1 MHPRLFPA
9 VLLAIM
15 AGAGGCERTL
25 EKQTPAPA
33 KAAPTPPAPRA
44 EAIGARASDTP
55 WIAHVTAV
63 DLDRDGRLDVITC
76 EAQTNEVIWLRQ
88 TATGGFEE
96 RVIATGMKA
105 PVRAEV
111 VDFDGDGDAD
121 VLVAS
126 MGYVFPNND
135 RIGTVWVLE
144 NDGRQNFT
152 PHSVLENT
160 ERVTDVRA
168 ADCNG
173 DGRLD
178 LVLAQFGYD
187 QGAVSWLERTGPWTF
202 RRHVL
207 LQLSGAVNVGVADF
221 NADGR
226 ADIVAL
232 VSQQWEEV
240 YYFEN
245 GPEGFKARRLWGSTN
260 EDYGSSG
267 LTVGDLN
274 RDGQPDII
282 FSNGDGFGPAA
293 SPGPRPWHG
302 LQWLENEG
310 RGTFR
315 YHRIGDLPGAFSPV
329 VVDWDGDGAMDV
341 VAVAAYSGRG
351 KPGTPGAGNSSATLL
366 WFRNNG
372 RAEFTAHALATEPRD
387 QITLAAGSFSGT
399 AQPELVS
406 GGFFLRPV
414 ADGTGRITLWR
425 R

>member
-1 MHPRLFPA
+1 
-9 VLLAIM
+9 
-15 AGAGGCERTL
+15 
-25 EKQTPAPA
+25 
-33 KAAPTPPAPRA
+33 
-44 EAIGARASDTP
+44 
-55 WIAHVTAV
+55 
-63 DLDRDGRLDVITC
+63 
-76 EAQTNEVIWLRQ
+76 
-88 TATGGFEE
+88 
-96 RVIATGMKA
+96 
-105 PVRAEV
+105 
-111 VDFDGDGDAD
+111 
-121 VLVAS
+121 
-126 MGYVFPNND
+126 
-135 RIGTVWVLE
+135 
-144 NDGRQNFT
+144 
-152 PHSVLENT
+152 
-160 ERVTDVRA
+160 
-168 ADCNG
+168 
-173 DGRLD
+173 
-178 LVLAQFGYD
+178 
-187 QGAVSWLERTGPWTF
+187 
-202 RRHVL
+202 
-207 LQLSGAVNVGVADF
+207 
-221 NADGR
+221 
-226 ADIVAL
+226 VAL
-232 VSQQWEEV
+232 ASQQWEEV
-240 YYFEN
+240 HYFEN
-245 GPEGFKARRLWGSTN
+245 GPEGFKGRRLWGSTN

-274 RDGQPDII
+274 GDGQPDII

-341 VAVAAYSGRG
+341 VAVAAYAGRG